1 MKRMGK
7 GRLRRHTARNV
18 AMIACGSA
26 LGGALAGAVVP
37 ALAFDFSISGFIRH
51 EMAIK
56 LSDKENQAD
65 GHGNPFNG
73 QEVPLEPLGLN
84 LSTLTGVNN
93 LLTSVGLP
101 ALTTATQPLFGSA
114 LTLPPTGYRNVR
126 TASNDFNLMATRI
139 EVNMAA
145 AIDAN
150 WSARV
155 TVRGYYDWNAYD
167 DNTKDL
173 DMFETQFR
181 DGGGGTPL
189 EYAQDD
195 FMIDVPVATVD
206 YTNGPLFIRAGNQQI
221 AWGEAI
227 FFRVMDVPAGLDYRR
242 HMIFEPAIEEYGD
255 KRVPALG
262 IRASYQLNS
271 DWEVEAFIQKF
282 EPTIYPNLST
292 PYSVVP
298 DQFTV
303 HERYKG
309 YADDLWN
316 VGGRIRA
323 QLGNLGLQFIAVS
336 RHNPDGVY
344 RWTKSGVNK
353 DLPVLPGS
361 GATLAETPFEVD
373 QDKGVKS
380 QEEWFWYANSIRLDG
395 VQGLNAAVDDF
406 QPATGA
412 LTAYNVGASDALAR
426 GELDTFF
433 WLSGGLRGHIERLFP
448 YENVFGA
455 SVNYVFDGEPGSFL
469 EQLIGRVEVTYTPE
483 RTFTNPTLG
492 QDFIKEDQWAFAAVF
507 EKWHR
512 WSQEFPAAYL
522 VLQFMYK
529 NGSDIFDV
537 GTRHLSGYNS
547 TSTTTPTGVDYSAA
561 IAFAGFQP
569 SPSLEWKFEWAVLYE
584 IDGGWLFQP
593 GLRWKPN
600 DKWEVNLYSNIV
612 VAPEN
617 GRSAMTVVDY
627 VDELAL
633 RVTYQF

>member
-7 GRLRRHTARNV
+7 GRLRRNTARNV

-56 LSDKENQAD
+56 LSDKENQANN
-65 GHGNPFNG
+65 HGNPFNG
-73 QEVPLEPLGLN
+73 KDVPLEPLGLN

-195 FMIDVPVATVD
+195 FMIDVPVATID
-206 YTNGPLFIRAGNQQI
+206 YTNGPLFVRAGNQQI

-227 FFRVMDVPAGLDYRR
+227 FFRVMDVPAGIDYRR
-242 HMIFEPAIEEYGD
+242 HFIFEPAIEEYGD

-262 IRASYQLNS
+262 IRASYQINS
-271 DWEVEAFIQKF
+271 EWEVEGFIQKF
-282 EPTIYPNLST
+282 EPTIYPNPSN
-292 PYSVVP
+292 PYNVVP

-336 RHNPDGVY
+336 RHNPDGVL

-373 QDKGVKS
+373 QENGVKS
-380 QEEWFWYANSIRLDG
+380 QEEWFWYSNSVRLHG
-395 VQGLNAAVDDF
+395 IQGLNAAIDDF

-412 LTAYNVGASDALAR
+412 VTGYNVGESDALAR
-426 GELDTFF
+426 SELDTFF
-433 WLSGGLRGHIERLFP
+433 WLSGGLRGHLENVFP

-469 EQLIGRVEVTYTPE
+469 EQLIGRVEMTYTPE

-537 GTRHLSGYNS
+537 KTRHLSGYNS
-547 TSTTTPTGVDYSAA
+547 TSTTTPTGIDYSAA

-593 GLRWKPN
+593 GIRWKPN
-600 DKWEVNLYSNIV
+600 DKWEVNLYATVIS
-612 VAPEN
+612 APEQ
-617 GRSAMTVVDY
+617 GRSALTVVDY
-627 VDELAL
+627 ADEISL

>member
-1 MKRMGK
+1 MAKKRTNRAAATIIAGS
-7 GRLRRHTARNV
+7 V
-18 AMIACGSA
+18 AA
-26 LGGALAGAVVP
+26 GGLFGLVMPVLAI
-37 ALAFDFSISGFIRH
+37 DFTISGFIRQ
-51 EMAIK
+51 EMAFK
-56 LSDKENQAD
+56 LSDKENQANN
-65 GHGNPFNG
+65 HGNPFNG
-73 QEVPLEPLGLN
+73 KDVPLEPLGLD
-84 LSTLTGVNN
+84 LSTVTGVNN
-93 LLTSVGLP
+93 LLSGLGLP
-101 ALTTATQPLFGSA
+101 TLGNVTQPLFGSA
-114 LTLPPTGYRNVR
+114 VTLPPTGRRNVR
-126 TASNDFNLMATRI
+126 TADNDFNLFATRL
-139 EVNMAA
+139 EVNMSA

-150 WSARV
+150 WSARL

-167 DNTKDL
+167 DNGDTNFFD
-173 DMFETQFR
+173 TQFR
-181 DGGGGTPL
+181 EGGGGTPL
-189 EYAQDD
+189 EYAGQN
-195 FMIDVPVATVD
+195 FMIDLPVATIE
-206 YTNGPLFIRAGNQQI
+206 YTNGPLFVRAGNQQI

-242 HMIFEPAIEEYGD
+242 HLIFEPAIEEYGD
-255 KRVPALG
+255 KRVPGLG
-262 IRASYQLNS
+262 IRASYQINS
-271 DWEVEAFIQKF
+271 EWEVEGFIQKF
-282 EPTIYPNLST
+282 EPTIYPNPST
-292 PYSVVP
+292 PYNVVP

-336 RHNPDGVY
+336 RHNPHGVF

-361 GATLAETPFEVD
+361 GNQLQNTAFEVD
-373 QDKGVKS
+373 QENGVKS
-380 QEEWFWYANSIRLDG
+380 QEEWYWYANSIRLNG
-395 VQGLNAAVDDF
+395 TQGLNAAVDDF

-412 LTAYNVGASDALAR
+412 LTAYNVGQSDSLAR

-455 SVNYVFDGEPGSFL
+455 SVNYVFDGEPGSFI
-469 EQLIGRVEVTYTPE
+469 EQLIARLEMTYTPE

-492 QDFIKEDQWAFAAVF
+492 QEFIKEDQWAFAAVF

-512 WSQEFPAAYL
+512 WSEDFPAAYM

-537 GTRHLSGYNS
+537 GTRHLSGYGS
-547 TSTTTPTGVDYSAA
+547 TSTTTPKGVDYSAA

-584 IDGGWLFQP
+584 LDGGWFFQP

-600 DKWEVNLYSNIV
+600 DRWEANIYANIV
-612 VAPEN
+612 VAEED
-617 GRSAMTVVDY
+617 GRTAIRVVDY
-627 VDELAL
+627 LDEVAL

>member
-1 MKRMGK
+1 MSRKKQTG
-7 GRLRRHTARNV
+7 TAGIV
-18 AMIACGSA
+18 AGSII
-26 LGGALAGAVVP
+26 GGAMLGLVVP
-37 ALAFDFSISGFIRH
+37 ALAIDFSISGFIRQ

-56 LSDKENQAD
+56 LSDKENQANNQ
-65 GHGNPFNG
+65 GNPFNG
-73 QEVPLEPLGLN
+73 KDVPLEPLGLN
-84 LSTLTGVNN
+84 LS
-93 LLTSVGLP
+93 SVGGLNGLLGSLGLP
-101 ALTTATQPLFGSA
+101 TLSDATQPLFGSA
-114 LTLPPTGYRNVR
+114 ATLPPTGRRDVH
-126 TASNDFNLMATRI
+126 TAKNDFNLFATRI

-150 WSARV
+150 WSARL

-167 DNTKDL
+167 DNSDTNF
-173 DMFETQFR
+173 FETQMHS
-181 DGGGGTPL
+181 GGGGTPL
-189 EYAQDD
+189 EYAEKN
-195 FMIDVPVATVD
+195 FMIDLPVATVD
-206 YTNGPLFIRAGNQQI
+206 YTNGPLFVRMGNQQI

-242 HMIFEPAIEEYGD
+242 HFIFEPAIEEYGD

-262 IRASYQLNS
+262 MRASYQINS
-271 DWEVEAFIQKF
+271 EWEVEGFIQKF
-282 EPTIYPNLST
+282 EPTLYPNPST
-292 PYSVVP
+292 PYNVVP

-336 RHNPDGVY
+336 RHNPDGVL
-344 RWTKSGVNK
+344 RWTKSGVNR

-373 QDKGVKS
+373 QKNGVKS
-380 QEEWFWYANSIRLDG
+380 QEEWYWYSNSVRLDG
-395 VQGLNAAVDDF
+395 TQGLNAAVDDF

-412 LTAYNVGASDALAR
+412 VTAYNVGESDALAR

-433 WLSGGLRGHIERLFP
+433 WLSGGLRGHLENVFP

-469 EQLIGRVEVTYTPE
+469 EQLIGRVEVTYTPD

-492 QDFIKEDQWAFAAVF
+492 QDFIKEDQWSFAAVF

-512 WSQEFPAAYL
+512 WSEDFPAAYL

-537 GTRHLSGYNS
+537 KTRHLSGYNS
-547 TSTTTPTGVDYSAA
+547 TATTTPKGVDYSAA

-600 DKWEVNLYSNIV
+600 DKWEVNLYATIIS
-612 VAPEN
+612 APEQ
-617 GRSAMTVVDY
+617 GRSALTVVDY
-627 VDELAL
+627 ADEISM

>member
-1 MKRMGK
+1 MTRKK
-7 GRLRRHTARNV
+7 QGRRGNAVRNV
-18 AMIACGSA
+18 AVVACGGMLS
-26 LGGALAGAVVP
+26 GALAGAVGP
-37 ALAFDFSISGFIRH
+37 ALAIDFSISGFIRH
-51 EMAIK
+51 EIAIK
-56 LSDKENQAD
+56 LSDKENQANN
-65 GHGNPFNG
+65 HGNPFNG
-73 QEVPLEPLGLN
+73 EEVPLEPVGLD
-84 LSTLTGVNN
+84 LSTVAGVNN
-93 LLTSVGLP
+93 LLSTVGLP
-101 ALTTATQPLFGSA
+101 ALTDLTQPLFGKA
-114 LTLPPTGYRNVR
+114 LTLPPTGFRDVR
-126 TASNDFNLMATRI
+126 TADNKFNLMATRV

-145 AIDAN
+145 AINAN
-150 WSARV
+150 WSARL

-167 DNTKDL
+167 DNADTDF
-173 DMFETQFR
+173 FETQKR

-195 FMIDVPVATVD
+195 YMIDLPVATVD
-206 YTNGPLFIRAGNQQI
+206 YINGPLFVRAGNQQI

-242 HMIFEPAIEEYGD
+242 HFIFEPAIEEYSD

-262 IRASYQLNS
+262 VRASYQIS
-271 DWEVEAFIQKF
+271 SEWEVEGFIQKF
-282 EPTIYPNLST
+282 EPTLYPNPST
-292 PYSVVP
+292 PYNVVP
-298 DQFTV
+298 EQFTV
-303 HERYKG
+303 HDRYDG
-309 YADDLWN
+309 IADDLWN
-316 VGGRIRA
+316 VGGRVRA

-336 RHNPDGVY
+336 RHNPHGVL

-361 GATLAETPFEVD
+361 GATMAETPFEVD
-373 QDKGVKS
+373 QENGVKS
-380 QEEWFWYANSIRLDG
+380 QEEWYWYSNSVRLHG
-395 VQGLNAAVDDF
+395 TQGLNAAIDDF

-412 LTAYNVGASDALAR
+412 VTAYNVGDSDALAR

-433 WLSGGLRGHIERLFP
+433 WLSGGLRGHIERVYP

-469 EQLIGRVEVTYTPE
+469 EQLIARVEMTYTPD

-537 GTRHLSGYNS
+537 ETRHLSGYNS

-561 IAFAGFQP
+561 VAFAGFQP

-584 IDGGWLFQP
+584 IDGGFLFQP
-593 GLRWKPN
+593 GIRWKPN
-600 DKWEVNLYSNIV
+600 DKWEVNLYATVIS
-612 VAPEN
+612 APEQ
-617 GRSAMTVVDY
+617 GRSALTVVDY
-627 VDELAL
+627 ADEISM